1 MVKRLVGSK
10 WSETEHERLIF
21 FFFLKK
27 RKSSSSQ
34 TKQVRELRLEI

>member
-21 FFFLKK
+21 FFFEKK
-27 RKSSSSQ
+27 K
-34 TKQVRELRLEI
+34 KQQQPNQAGL

>member
-10 WSETEHERLIF
+10 WSETEHERLI

>member
-21 FFFLKK
+21 FFEKK
-27 RKSSSSQ
+27 K
-34 TKQVRELRLEI
+34 KQQQPNQAGL

>member
-21 FFFLKK
+21 FLKK

-34 TKQVRELRLEI
+34 TKQACEPRLEI

>member
-21 FFFLKK
+21 FFFFEKK
-27 RKSSSSQ
+27 K
-34 TKQVRELRLEI
+34 KQQQPNQAGP